1 MEVIIVDTPDEVARV
16 AANAITDLYSATPGA
31 VLGVATGSS
40 PVGVYDELGRRVA
53 TGELSLAAAR
63 AFMLDEYVGL
73 PADHPEAYR
82 NVIQRDFADKVD
94 ISPDAV
100 TGPDGRADDLR
111 VACATYENEIE
122 GAGGIDLQIL
132 GIGTDGHVAFNEP
145 GSSLASRTRIKT
157 LTHQTRAD
165 NARFFDGV
173 LDDVPQHC
181 LTQGIG
187 TILRARHLLLVATG
201 LVTVVPLLFF
211 ASAATRLP
219 LSTLG
224 LLQYLAPTLQFLLGI
239 TYFGE
244 SMSTG
249 RWVGFAR
256 VWLALVIL
264 TGFGLRQAARKRRAA
279 QMLVAA
285 PTGRIAG

>member
-16 AANAITDLYSATPGA
+16 AADAITDLFTSTPGA

-53 TGELSLAAAR
+53 AGELSLAAAR

-94 ISPDAV
+94 ISPGAIA
-100 TGPDGRADDLR
+100 GPDGRADDLPA
-111 VACATYENEIE
+111 ACAAYEHEID
-122 GAGGIDLQIL
+122 GAGGIDLQVL

-173 LDDVPQHC
+173 LDEVPQHC

-201 LVTVVPLLFF
+201 RHKAEAVHHLVEGPVSAMWPGSALQLHPHVTVVLDEAA
-211 ASAATRLP
+211 ASRLQLAGYFKETYAAKP
-219 LSTLG
+219 DWQG
-224 LLQYLAPTLQFLLGI
+224 L
-239 TYFGE
+239 
-244 SMSTG
+244 
-249 RWVGFAR
+249 
-256 VWLALVIL
+256 
-264 TGFGLRQAARKRRAA
+264 
-279 QMLVAA
+279 
-285 PTGRIAG
+285 